1 MQQSSP
7 QSHLQYPLTAA
18 LGSSGN
24 VRILRRLAL
33 HGGALGAA
41 QLAEESGLTPAG
53 ARRAIGGLVGQG
65 VLTAM
70 GRARTTLFALSR
82 GHPLTEALVALFEA
96 ERHQWESLSRQ
107 LRGVLANFDT
117 VKAAWLY
124 GSAARG
130 EDRAGSD
137 VDIAIAVEGDVEQ
150 TADAVR
156 AAMHPI
162 EDRYRTAVSVV
173 ALAPGDILAR
183 VNDPWWSD
191 VVRDARVLKAIA
203 PQRYVAQLER
213 AGAPR

>member
-1 MQQSSP
+1 
-7 QSHLQYPLTAA
+7 
-18 LGSSGN
+18 
-24 VRILRRLAL
+24 
-33 HGGALGAA
+33 
-41 QLAEESGLTPAG
+41 
-53 ARRAIGGLVGQG
+53 
-65 VLTAM
+65 M
-70 GRARTTLFALSR
+70 GRARTSLFALNR

-107 LRGVLANFDT
+107 LRGVLAKFDT

-124 GSAARG
+124 GSTARG

-162 EDRYRTAVSVV
+162 EDRYGTAISVV

-191 VVRDARVLKAIA
+191 VVRDARTLKAIA